1 MDTAAAHY
9 DLDDLRVFT
18 APWLCPEIEHSKVL
32 QTMSGILRAA
42 TADAHRAAES
52 SFALDNRLTDRSSYG
67 ALLTTLRGF
76 YEPIESALGAVTGWE
91 RLTPPIDVAARRRVQ
106 LLDADRMCLGLEVPI
121 AVGRSVPILPRL
133 TTLARGLGC
142 LYVMEGSALGGRIIA
157 RRARA
162 VLGVGLPVTFF
173 TSAGRLDPLREWR
186 AFQAALDT
194 WRLSAD
200 EFAEREV
207 VVAAHETFGALKAW
221 LDGVPRS

>member
-1 MDTAAAHY
+1 
-9 DLDDLRVFT
+9 
-18 APWLCPEIEHSKVL
+18 
-32 QTMSGILRAA
+32 
-42 TADAHRAAES
+42 
-52 SFALDNRLTDRSSYG
+52 
-67 ALLTTLRGF
+67 
-76 YEPIESALGAVTGWE
+76 
-91 RLTPPIDVAARRRVQ
+91 
-106 LLDADRMCLGLEVPI
+106 
-121 AVGRSVPILPRL
+121 
-133 TTLARGLGC
+133 
-142 LYVMEGSALGGRIIA
+142 MEGSALGGRIIA